1 MSKLSLLFLLT
12 IFPCMVQA
20 QDWQSGFYQLKTND
34 PSKPDSIVVYLKRN
48 GNSVELYDLEKN
60 KKLRS
65 EIVESEI
72 HGLENI
78 GVVKSAGFHLAGRK
92 EYGDYLVLVT
102 TGKGF
107 VGYGLSK
114 NKQTEVA
121 VASVPF
127 VWACGNHNN
136 PTHTATSPAEREQL
150 TKEKHC
156 ELWHLLK
163 PEDMK

>member
-1 MSKLSLLFLLT
+1 MSKLWLSFLLM
-12 IFPCMVQA
+12 IFPCAVQA
-20 QDWQSGFYQLKTND
+20 QDWQSGFYQLKTTD
-34 PSKPDSIVVYLKRN
+34 PSKPGSILVYIKRD

-60 KKLRS
+60 KKLKS
-65 EIVESEI
+65 EIVETEI
-72 HGLENI
+72 HGIENG
-78 GVVKSAGFHLAGRK
+78 GVVKTASFHFAGRK
-92 EYGDYLVLVT
+92 EYGDYLVLAT
-102 TGKGF
+102 AGKGF
-107 VGYGLSK
+107 VGFGLSK

-127 VWACGNHNN
+127 VWACGNHTN

-150 TKEKHC
+150 TREKHC